1 MVNTIT
7 SKARKLEGF
16 FKIRSLEPGAMD
28 FQIVQVVQEL
38 STAGGVETVAGEL
51 ARVFSRN
58 NLPNVVLAS
67 AVDKSFQ
74 SGAFQGTTKVE
85 RIAPWLSLIPTRGPF
100 RHLGRAIVVPIFTL
114 AATWA
119 LKRHYRNAVVI
130 SHGDSLSGD
139 VLVVHA
145 VNAQSLAEKRNA
157 GSWRWRFNPMHLWV
171 SLRDRFMIGGLRY
184 RVFVAV
190 SSRVT
195 AELQQ
200 IYAVP
205 PSRIRVISNGID
217 LSRFG
222 RCAESGSAI
231 RREFGIPQD
240 AKLLL
245 FVGHEFQRK
254 GLAHVIGA
262 LPRLGSNTH
271 LLVVGSDNPAP
282 YRKLAP
288 EAQDRVIFTGARSD
302 LPALYSAADAFVL
315 PTAYETFS
323 LVCMEAMACGV
334 PVFATAAGGIED
346 YLKDGVNGFRIR
358 MDAEDIATKLA
369 AVFADPALMARL
381 REGALATAGSYG
393 WDRVGLQYIELLK
406 QIDAEKPGKVDEPLA
421 LSGIA

>member
-1 MVNTIT
+1 MVNAIPTN
-7 SKARKLEGF
+7 ARKLEGF
-16 FKIRSLEPGAMD
+16 FKVRPLETDPMD

-51 ARVFSRN
+51 ARVFNRN

-67 AVDKSFQ
+67 AVSKSFE
-74 SGAFQGTTKVE
+74 GATRIE
-85 RIAPWLSLIPTRGPF
+85 RIAPWLSRIPTRGPL

-119 LKRHYRNAVVI
+119 IRHRYRNAVVI
-130 SHGDSLSGD
+130 SHGDSLTGD

-145 VNAQSLAEKRNA
+145 VNAQSLAEKRQA
-157 GSWRWRFNPMHLWV
+157 GNWGWLLNPMHLWV
-171 SLRDRFMIGGLRY
+171 SLRDHLMIGGLHY
-184 RVFVAV
+184 RMFVAV

-195 AELQQ
+195 AELEQL
-200 IYAVP
+200 YAVP

-217 LSRFG
+217 LARFSHS
-222 RCAESGSAI
+222 AESGNAI
-231 RREFGIPQD
+231 RREFNIPAG

-245 FVGHEFQRK
+245 FVGHEFHRK
-254 GLAHVIGA
+254 GLAHAIGA
-262 LPRLGSNTH
+262 LKRLGGDTH

-288 EAQDRVIFTGARSD
+288 ELRDRVIFAGARSD

-323 LVCMEAMACGV
+323 LVCMEAMACGL
-334 PVFATAAGGIED
+334 PVFATAAGGIEE
-346 YLKDGVNGFRIR
+346 YLKDGRNGFQIR

-369 AVFADPALMARL
+369 AAFADPALMNRL
-381 REGALATAGSYG
+381 REGALATARSYS
-393 WDRVGLQYIELLK
+393 WDRVGQHYIELLK
-406 QIDAEKPGKVDEPLA
+406 EIDAERRGEVARPLA
-421 LSGIA
+421 VSRIA

>member
-7 SKARKLEGF
+7 AKARKLEGF
-16 FKIRSLEPGAMD
+16 LKARPLEHGAMD

-67 AVDKSFQ
+67 AVGESFQ
-74 SGAFQGTTKVE
+74 STIVQGTTRIE
-85 RIAPWLSLIPTRGPF
+85 RIAPWLSLIPTRGLF
-100 RHLGRAIVVPIFTL
+100 RHLGRIIVVPIFTL

-119 LKRHYRNAVVI
+119 IRRRYGNAVVI
-130 SHGDSLSGD
+130 SHGDSLAGD

-157 GSWRWRFNPMHLWV
+157 GNWRWLLNPMHLWV

-184 RVFVAV
+184 RIFIAI

-200 IYAVP
+200 IYSVP
-205 PSRIRVISNGID
+205 RARIRVISNGID
-217 LSRFG
+217 LARFNP
-222 RCAESGSAI
+222 CAERGAAI
-231 RREFGIPQD
+231 RREFNIPD
-240 AKLLL
+240 SAKLLL

-254 GLAHVIGA
+254 GLAHAIQA
-262 LPRLGSNTH
+262 LQRLSSDTF

-288 EAQDRVIFTGARSD
+288 EVQDRVIFAGARAD

-334 PVFATAAGGIED
+334 PVFAAAAGGIEE
-346 YLKDGVNGFRIR
+346 YLKDGCNGFRIG
-358 MDAEDIATKLA
+358 MDAEDIASKLA
-369 AVFADPALMARL
+369 ATFADPALMSRL
-381 REGALATAGSYG
+381 REGALATAASYS
-393 WDRVGLQYIELLK
+393 WDRIGQQYIELLK
-406 QIDAEKPGKVDEPLA
+406 EIDAEKRHKAEQPLA
-421 LSGIA
+421 LSA

>member
-1 MVNTIT
+1 MVNAIT
-7 SKARKLEGF
+7 AKARKLEGILKVRF
-16 FKIRSLEPGAMD
+16 LERDAMD

-67 AVDKSFQ
+67 AVSKSFQ
-74 SGAFQGTTKVE
+74 SGAFEGTTKVE

-119 LKRHYRNAVVI
+119 IRRRYGNAVVI

-145 VNAQSLAEKRNA
+145 VNAQSLAEKRSA
-157 GSWRWRFNPMHLWV
+157 GSWRWLFNPMHLWV
-171 SLRDRFMIGGLRY
+171 SLRDRFMIGSLRY
-184 RVFVAV
+184 RMFVAV

-195 AELQQ
+195 AELRQ

-205 PSRIRVISNGID
+205 PSCIRVISNGID
-217 LSRFG
+217 LARFG
-222 RCAESGSAI
+222 RCGESGSAI
-231 RREFGIPQD
+231 RREFNIPQD

-262 LPRLGSNTH
+262 LQRLGDDTH
-271 LLVVGSDNPAP
+271 LLVVGSDNPTP
-282 YRKLAP
+282 YRKLAL
-288 EAQDRVIFTGARSD
+288 EIQDRVIFTGARSD

-323 LVCMEAMACGV
+323 LVCMEAMACGL
-334 PVFATAAGGIED
+334 PVFAAAAGGIEE
-346 YLKDGVNGFRIR
+346 YLKDGVNGFQIR
-358 MDAEDIATKLA
+358 MDAEEIASKLA
-369 AVFADPALMARL
+369 TAFADPALMSRL
-381 REGALATAGSYG
+381 REGAIATARSYG
-393 WDRVGLQYIELLK
+393 WDSIGQQYIELVK
-406 QIDAEKPGKVDEPLA
+406 QIDAEKRRKVEAPLA
-421 LSGIA
+421 LSRIA

>member
-1 MVNTIT
+1 MVNAIT
-7 SKARKLEGF
+7 AKARKLEGI
-16 FKIRSLEPGAMD
+16 FKLRPLRHGAMD
-28 FQIVQVVQEL
+28 SQAGFQIVQVVQEL

-67 AVDKSFQ
+67 AVSKNFEDT
-74 SGAFQGTTKVE
+74 ANVE
-85 RIAPWLSLIPTRGPF
+85 RIAPWLSRIPTRGPF
-100 RHLGRAIVVPIFTL
+100 RHLGRIIVVPVFTL

-119 LKRHYRNAVVI
+119 LKRRYRKAIVI
-130 SHGDSLSGD
+130 SHGDSLAGD

-157 GSWRWRFNPMHLWV
+157 GSWRWLFNPMHLWV
-171 SLRDRFMIGGLRY
+171 SLRDRFMIGGLHY
-184 RVFVAV
+184 RTFVAV

-195 AELQQ
+195 AELQRL
-200 IYAVP
+200 YAVP

-217 LSRFG
+217 LARFS
-222 RCAESGSAI
+222 RCAESGRAI
-231 RREFGIPQD
+231 RREFNIPAS

-262 LPRLGSNTH
+262 LQRLSSDTY
-271 LLVVGSDNPAP
+271 LLVVGSDNAAP

-288 EAQDRVIFTGARSD
+288 ELADRVIFAGARAD

-334 PVFATAAGGIED
+334 PVFATAAGGIEE
-346 YLKDGVNGFRIR
+346 YLEDGINGFQIR
-358 MDAEDIATKLA
+358 MDAEDIAAKLA
-369 AVFADPALMARL
+369 AAFADPVLMQRL
-381 REGALATAGSYG
+381 RDGALATARSYG
-393 WDRVGLQYIELLK
+393 WDRIGQHYIELLRE
-406 QIDAEKPGKVDEPLA
+406 IDAEKQGAAEQPLPLA
-421 LSGIA
+421 P

>member
-1 MVNTIT
+1 MPSNSVMVNAIP

-16 FKIRSLEPGAMD
+16 LKARPLEHGAMD

-51 ARVFSRN
+51 ARVFNRN
-58 NLPNVVLAS
+58 NLPNIVLAS
-67 AVDKSFQ
+67 AVSKGFE
-74 SGAFQGTTKVE
+74 GTTKIE
-85 RIAPWLSLIPTRGPF
+85 RIAPWLSWIPTRGLF
-100 RHLGRAIVVPIFTL
+100 RHLGRIIVVPIFTL

-119 LKRHYRNAVVI
+119 IKRRYNNAVVI
-130 SHGDSLSGD
+130 SHGDTLTGD

-157 GSWRWRFNPMHLWV
+157 GNWRWLLNPMHLWV

-184 RVFVAV
+184 RTFVAV

-195 AELQQ
+195 AELQR

-205 PSRIRVISNGID
+205 PSHIRVISNGID
-217 LSRFG
+217 LKRFSR
-222 RCAESGSAI
+222 CTESGDAI
-231 RREFGIPQD
+231 RREFNIPAD

-262 LPRLGSNTH
+262 LEWLGDDTR

-288 EAQDRVIFTGARSD
+288 AAQDRVIFTGARSD

-334 PVFATAAGGIED
+334 PVLATAAGGIED
-346 YLKDGVNGFRIR
+346 YLKDGINGFRIR
-358 MDAEDIATKLA
+358 MDADDVAAKLA
-369 AVFADPALMARL
+369 AAFADPALMQRL
-381 REGALATAGSYG
+381 REGALTTARSYG
-393 WDRVGLQYIELLK
+393 WDRVGQQYIELLRE
-406 QIDAEKPGKVDEPLA
+406 IDAEKRSRVRQPLA
-421 LSGIA
+421 LST